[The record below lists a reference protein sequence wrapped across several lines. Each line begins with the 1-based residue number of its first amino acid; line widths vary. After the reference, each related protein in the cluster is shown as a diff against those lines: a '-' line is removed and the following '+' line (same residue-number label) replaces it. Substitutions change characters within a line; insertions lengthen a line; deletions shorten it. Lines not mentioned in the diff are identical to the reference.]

1 MMIGKKFLLII
12 FLTLVSCGYESIY
25 AKKDDNNFYIKEIIS
40 KGDRDIN
47 RIIITQFPTN
57 KDGIKKIP
65 YIIKLA
71 SKRSKDIIAK
81 DSLGNPSIYNININV
96 KIVVKN
102 NKTVIKKKDFNKS
115 FSYNSMENKFDQ
127 LKYAKNVEQSL
138 INKISEE
145 ILIFLYY

>member
-1 MMIGKKFLLII
+1 MSKFI
-12 FLTLVSCGYESIY
+12 
-25 AKKDDNNFYIKEIIS
+25 N
-40 KGDRDIN
+40 IN
-47 RIIITQFPTN
+47 RVIITQFPIN
-57 KDGIKKIP
+57 KDDTKKIP
-65 YIIKLA
+65 YIIKLD

>member
-1 MMIGKKFLLII
+1 MIGKKFLLII
-12 FLTLVSCGYESIY
+12 FLTLVGCGWNDY
-25 AKKDDNNFYIKEIIS
+25 AKKDDNNFYIKKIIS

-47 RIIITQFPTN
+47 RVIITQFPIN
-57 KDGIKKIP
+57 KDDIKKIP
-65 YIIKLA
+65 YIIKLD

-81 DSLGNPSIYNININV
+81 DSLGNPSIYNINVDV

-127 LKYAKNVEQSL
+127 LKYAKNIEQRS
-138 INKISEE
+138 NK
-145 ILIFLYY
+145 

>member
-12 FLTLVSCGYESIY
+12 FLTLVGCGYESIY
-25 AKKDDNNFYIKEIIS
+25 AKKNDNNFYIKEIIS

-47 RIIITQFPTN
+47 RVIITQFPIN
-57 KDGIKKIP
+57 KDDTKKIP
-65 YIIKLA
+65 YIIKLD

-81 DSLGNPSIYNININV
+81 DSLGNPSIYNINIDV